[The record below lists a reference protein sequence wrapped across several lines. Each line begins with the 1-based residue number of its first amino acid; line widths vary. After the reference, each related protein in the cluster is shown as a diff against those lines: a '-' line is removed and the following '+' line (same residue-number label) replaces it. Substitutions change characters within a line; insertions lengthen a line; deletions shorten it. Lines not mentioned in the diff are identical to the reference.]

1 MGLFDELKDMAGA
14 VEKAA
19 SEHPDQVKAALSK
32 LEGVIDDQTGG
43 SHHDQIAKASAKAND
58 YIDKNSAPK
67 T

>member
-19 SEHPDQVKAALSK
+19 SEHPDEVKAALAK
-32 LEGVIDDQTGG
+32 LEGVIDEQTGG
-43 SHHDQIAKASAKAND
+43 SHHDQIAQAGAKAQE
-58 YIDKNSAPK
+58 YIDKNGAPK

>member
-1 MGLFDELKDMAGA
+1 MGLFDQLKGMAGA
-14 VEKAA
+14 AEKAA
-19 SEHPDQVKAALSK
+19 SEHPDQVKAAIGK

-43 SHHDQIAKASAKAND
+43 SHHDQIAKASAKAEE